1 MQSRNNELKT
11 QFLYLV
17 IGIQLRTEMVLLVI
31 MKANDNVCTVIARC
45 NADSMRVAAQK
56 IAKILVIFLD
66 ANYHISLP

>member
-1 MQSRNNELKT
+1 MT

-45 NADSMRVAAQK
+45 NADSMRVAAHK
-56 IAKILVIFLD
+56 IAKIYGNF
-66 ANYHISLP
+66 P